1 MASGGAAGRLAAGA
15 LLLALAAGFAGFAG
29 FAGCRQSRPA
39 VHRGNV
45 VVVVID
51 TLRRDHLATYGYSR
65 DPAPFLG
72 ELARQGAAFDGIT
85 PAPWTK
91 PATASLLTGLHP
103 VHHQAIDRVDSL
115 PAAALT
121 LAERLRSEGYQTL
134 GASANGWVS
143 PAFGFT
149 RGFDDFLFR
158 DNVKAAA
165 LNRDLLPKL
174 DRLKPPFFLY
184 VHYIDPHIPY
194 DPDIGWDGKPLPAA
208 LRSHPVTIEEID
220 APHFVQ
226 RSPQLL
232 ARARDSYDG
241 EIRQAD
247 EGLRQ
252 LVGRLAQRGLMKNTV
267 LVVTADHGEEL
278 GDHGRMSHGQTVY
291 QEILRVP
298 LVIRAPGAVPAG
310 LHPGRASLMDVV
322 PTLLELLGVRQPRGD
337 GALDGVSLAGRFAG
351 EPRAAD
357 RPFLAQLDFVDGTA
371 LALTQGR
378 YKVVLQKNPYRKELF
393 DLDADPG
400 ERANLLGRPGDG
412 TVFTRLTGELADL
425 YNGYSRKRL
434 QRDDAQLGSELVRSL
449 ADLGYLSAGQSLP
462 RRGVP
467 RRIGPADP
475 FPNGRLGWAGAGAVT
490 SCAQIGKKKDGDL
503 SLLAGW
509 YEPDGTG
516 RWSAQRSSVVLAI
529 PTGQTRPELLVSGNN
544 FRPAPVRVTL
554 SVNRHPVLEAEL
566 PGGPFRLSAPL
577 TGAPLDDPAL
587 VEVTT
592 DSAFVPAR
600 HGLADNRSLGLYLTA
615 ICLEPGAA
623 TGG

>member
-1 MASGGAAGRLAAGA
+1 MVTEGSAGRLAAGA
-15 LLLALAAGFAGFAG
+15 LLLALACG
-29 FAGCRQSRPA
+29 FAGCRPDPPK
-39 VHRGNV
+39 VPRGNV

-65 DPAPFLG
+65 DTAPFLG

-103 VHHQAIDRVDSL
+103 VLHQAIDRLDGL
-115 PAAALT
+115 PTPALT

-134 GASANGWVS
+134 GASANGWIS
-143 PAFGFT
+143 QAFGFT
-149 RGFDDFLFR
+149 RGFDEFLFL
-158 DNVKAAA
+158 DNLKAAA
-165 LNRDLLPKL
+165 LNRGLLPSL

-194 DPDIGWDGKPLPAA
+194 DPDISWDGRPLPAA

-220 APHFVQ
+220 GTHFV
-226 RSPQLL
+226 RRPPEVL
-232 ARARDSYDG
+232 ARARDYYDG
-241 EIRQAD
+241 EIRHAD

-291 QEILRVP
+291 QEVLGVP
-298 LVIRAPGAVPAG
+298 LVIRAPGAIPAG
-310 LHPGRASLMDVV
+310 LRPGRASLMDVV
-322 PTLLELLGVRQPRGD
+322 PTLLELLGVRRPGGAGGD
-337 GALDGVSLAGRFAG
+337 GALNGVSLAGRFSG
-351 EPRAAD
+351 EAPPAD

-393 DLDADPG
+393 DLDADPK
-400 ERANLLGRPGDG
+400 ERANLLGRPEDG
-412 TVFTRLTGELADL
+412 AVFTRLTGELAEL

-434 QRDDAQLGSELVRSL
+434 PREEANLGSELTRSL

-462 RRGVP
+462 QRRVP

-490 SCAQIGKKKDGDL
+490 SCAQIAKKAERDL

-516 RWSAQRSSVVLAI
+516 RWSAQSGSVVLAI
-529 PTGQTRPELLVSGNN
+529 PTGQTRPELRVSGNN

-577 TGAPLDDPAL
+577 TDAPLDDPAL

-592 DSAFVPAR
+592 DSAFVPSR
-600 HGLADNRSLGLYLTA
+600 HGLADSRSLGIYLTTL
-615 ICLEPGAA
+615 CLEPPA
-623 TGG
+623 TPKGS